1 MIQHSFAV
9 GNAYTVLE
17 KSLKRNSVQNAGILM
32 GDVGK
37 EIWIGSGNWMSR
49 IMVQIHTFI

>member
-17 KSLKRNSVQNAGILM
+17 KSLKRKSIQNAGILM
-32 GDVGK
+32 RDVGK
-37 EIWIGSGNWMSR
+37 EIWIGRKWKLNE
-49 IMVQIHTFI
+49 

>member
-17 KSLKRNSVQNAGILM
+17 KSLKRNSVQNSGILM

-37 EIWIGSGNWMSR
+37 EIWIGRKWKLNE
-49 IMVQIHTFI
+49 